1 MDEVDSAPE
10 HSRVSLSTTNIAGQE
25 DKSSRVLG
33 GDKESPSSDKKWVEI
48 KMGDVPRVDAKELQ
62 KASTNG
68 LGHALESTT
77 SERLSHE
84 SSPEGAL
91 SRSSVASEAQ
101 QPPVPPAKDEKDPR
115 EPVQSS
121 PAVIGSHVSE
131 VNEIPLQNRP
141 RSDTQ
146 STAAT
151 TNGQRSAPLSS
162 IVFVVQAL
170 EQIAS
175 SKEARKRRD
184 IGEAV
189 SKAIATIKQKDGEP
203 SPEIIFDALR
213 LATETNSIPLTTT
226 SLDCIGKLISY
237 SYFSVP
243 PITQD
248 PNPPPGQRHQPPL
261 IERAIETI
269 CDCFQDEATPVEV
282 QLQIVKSL
290 LAAVLND
297 KIIVHGAG
305 LLKAV
310 RQIFN
315 IFLLS
320 KSTANQQ
327 VAQGT
332 LTQMVDTVF
341 ERVRTRLVMK
351 EARLGLSRLASEKGT
366 ANGSQVDLDGSDP
379 ALEHSETDGGV
390 DADDSSEANSIPTVD
405 RPVRKVPGEKLTLQ
419 SLENA
424 KGFDDARIGD
434 NAPTMVTKAKSTL
447 KGSRNTSGQQ
457 RANGTED
464 HPSEISDED
473 EEDEIYV
480 KDAFLVFR
488 SMCRLSTKQ
497 LSQDQQQDIKS
508 SNMRSKLVSLAII
521 RTVLNNKMII
531 FTSPLV
537 TIRSSTSNEPTS
549 FGQAINHYLRV
560 SLSKNG
566 ASSVKQVFEP
576 CCEIFWLMLRYMRV
590 MLKVCAPLGNRFA
603 AIQQLSP

>member
-1 MDEVDSAPE
+1 MASTDDVHVEAESNGVSPHIDVPTQEGETHDGTLAVDK
-10 HSRVSLSTTNIAGQE
+10 G
-25 DKSSRVLG
+25 
-33 GDKESPSSDKKWVEI
+33 SPDSNQKWVEI
-48 KMGDVPRVDAKELQ
+48 RMGDVPGGDQEGLEKELGDQ
-62 KASTNG
+62 QSFPEKVPR
-68 LGHALESTT
+68 T
-77 SERLSHE
+77 SGISDAQRGPPP
-84 SSPEGAL
+84 PEKDVPQLAL
-91 SRSSVASEAQ
+91 STPATPNPHASM
-101 QPPVPPAKDEKDPR
+101 
-115 EPVQSS
+115 
-121 PAVIGSHVSE
+121 
-131 VNEIPLQNRP
+131 VNELSVQNRL
-141 RSDTQ
+141 RSDSQ

-151 TNGQRSAPLSS
+151 TNGQRAAPLSS

-170 EQIAS
+170 EQIAA
-175 SKEARKRRD
+175 SKEVRKKKE

-189 SKAIATIKQKDGEP
+189 NRALATIKQKDHAP
-203 SPEIIFDALR
+203 DPETIFEALR
-213 LATETNSIPLTTT
+213 LATETSSIPLTTT

-237 SYFSVP
+237 SYFSIP
-243 PITQD
+243 PANQD
-248 PNPPPGQRHQPPL
+248 STSNPEQHQQPPL

-269 CDCFQDEATPVEV
+269 CDCFQDEATPAEI

-341 ERVRTRLVMK
+341 ERVRTRLAMK
-351 EARLGLSRLASEKGT
+351 EARLGLSRLGSEKGT
-366 ANGSQVDLDGSDP
+366 ANGSQVDIIGNDTI
-379 ALEHSETDGGV
+379 LESSEADGGIEV
-390 DADDSSEANSIPTVD
+390 DDSSETNSTVTAD
-405 RPVRKVPGEKLTLQ
+405 RPVRKVPVEKLTLQ

-434 NAPTMVTKAKSTL
+434 NAPTMVTQAKPGH
-447 KGSRNTSGQQ
+447 KGTRTSSGQKV
-457 RANGTED
+457 ANGDDDLSGET
-464 HPSEISDED
+464 SDED

-497 LSQDQQQDIKS
+497 LSQDQQQDLKS
-508 SNMRSKLVSLAII
+508 SNMRTKLVSLAII
-521 RTVLNNKMII
+521 RTVLNNNMVI

-549 FGQAINHYLRV
+549 FGQAINHYLRI
-560 SLSKNG
+560 SLGKNG

-576 CCEIFWLMLRYMRV
+576 CCEIFWLMLKYMRV
-590 MLKVCAPLGNRFA
+590 MLKVCV
-603 AIQQLSP
+603 S